1 MNMGDLVKLDPAAID
16 ELVGICNTII
26 EQLRESQRLTETL
39 AEPKGFGDFDSARQ
53 LAAGFGRKA
62 MGTPASA
69 YERLQQFIDAYAEL
83 RDAFAGGGEAFL
95 TEQFEIAQRIHNTG
109 QTL

>member
-1 MNMGDLVKLDPAAID
+1 MGEFVQLDPAAID
-16 ELVGICNTII
+16 ELVRICNTII
-26 EQLRESQRLTETL
+26 AELKSAQSVAKTL
-39 AEPKGFGDFDSARQ
+39 DKPEGFGDLDSARQ